1 MGVSATSPGSIST
14 LEMHGTGTSLGDPIE
29 MGAAY
34 TVLQVPSTDALQPL
48 ETQAAK
54 SRLLHTE
61 PAAGALGM
69 ACLVM
74 RLGQAAGH
82 ILPHLRTLNP
92 HVAGLAQGLSKGPQG
107 PKRGWFAARQPA
119 CQHEAGSEA
128 HGSVSSFAYQG
139 TNSHAVLCSR

>member
-1 MGVSATSPGSIST
+1 
-14 LEMHGTGTSLGDPIE
+14 MHGTGTSLGDPIE

-34 TVLQVPSTDALQPL
+34 AVLQVPSADALQPL

-61 PAAGALGM
+61 PAAGALGL

-74 RLGQAAGH
+74 RLGQATSH

-92 HVAGLAQGLSKGPQG
+92 HVAGLAQGLARGPQG

-119 CQHEAGSEA
+119 CQHEAGAEA

-139 TNSHAVLCSR
+139 TNSHAVICSR